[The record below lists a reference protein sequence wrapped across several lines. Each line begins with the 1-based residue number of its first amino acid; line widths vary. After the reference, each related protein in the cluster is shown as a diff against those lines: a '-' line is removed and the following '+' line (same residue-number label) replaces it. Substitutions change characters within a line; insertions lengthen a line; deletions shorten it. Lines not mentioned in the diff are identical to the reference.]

1 MDIKDLGDVSF
12 IQDFS
17 IELIDV
23 VNNKKIKLDPKYL
36 CDSRIDYSKK
46 DFDYSVI
53 SGYIIVNNVMQLEK
67 LLDFTNDIIITV
79 RYIDLRNNFILR
91 DFQVISI
98 DKSTLGPRENI
109 KFNIQDRFSF
119 VLSKTYKPRNFKDTS
134 LSTILKEYLSLVK
147 VYNNITFEIEESPI
161 IDYINITGN
170 IDFLSS
176 FRKESQK
183 RGYLLYQTRK
193 SIVFK
198 KIENI
203 FKNSE
208 NSKFKYADNIKDRN
222 YLHKILEYYIL
233 PEDKNKTKSQ
243 GSSEYFDPVEDKMK
257 ILNSYNAS
265 DIGISSKEN
274 DIQFTQGK
282 QLEKRP
288 IISNEGII
296 GETLLNY
303 IENNRIEMYSYL
315 DINDL
320 DRFKSI
326 DVILSGVPQDKD
338 TSITGNIKNSGK
350 YTILSISDKFFSG
363 FKCVSC
369 VLLGRFDNPKK

>member
-1 MDIKDLGDVSF
+1 M
-12 IQDFS
+12 
-17 IELIDV
+17 
-23 VNNKKIKLDPKYL
+23 
-36 CDSRIDYSKK
+36 
-46 DFDYSVI
+46 
-53 SGYIIVNNVMQLEK
+53 
-67 LLDFTNDIIITV
+67 
-79 RYIDLRNNFILR
+79 
-91 DFQVISI
+91 
-98 DKSTLGPRENI
+98 
-109 KFNIQDRFSF
+109 
-119 VLSKTYKPRNFKDTS
+119 
-134 LSTILKEYLSLVK
+134 K

-161 IDYINITGN
+161 IDYIKLTGN

-320 DRFKSI
+320 DRFKTI
-326 DVILSGVPQDKD
+326 DVILSGAPQDKD
-338 TSITGNIKNSGK
+338 TSITGNVKNSGK

-369 VLLGRFDNPKK
+369 VLLGRFDNNSK

>member
-109 KFNIQDRFSF
+109 KFNIQDRF

-369 VLLGRFDNPKK
+369 VLLGRFDNNSK